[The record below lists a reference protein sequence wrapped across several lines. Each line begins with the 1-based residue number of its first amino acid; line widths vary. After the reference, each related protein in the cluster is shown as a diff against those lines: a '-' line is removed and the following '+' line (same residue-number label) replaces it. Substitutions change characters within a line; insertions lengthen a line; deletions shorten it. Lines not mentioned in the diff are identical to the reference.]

1 LMTALAVY
9 VNFKYYDIAKPA
21 TYLPE
26 TLLFAPAVI
35 NRQFLKQIG
44 PELEAIVR
52 EEARNAE
59 VVYTDWNIADTKRVE
74 DAWRKNGGE
83 LISLP
88 PAEAKR
94 YIDIVAPV
102 SLQILSANP
111 KIKEDYEALLAAAK
125 KYRR

>member
-1 LMTALAVY
+1 
-9 VNFKYYDIAKPA
+9 
-21 TYLPE
+21 
-26 TLLFAPAVI
+26 
-35 NRQFLKQIG
+35 
-44 PELEAIVR
+44 
-52 EEARNAE
+52 